1 MRPGQNRR
9 MRGRNNNNNS
19 NNNGNNGNRKA
30 PNPLQRSYESNGP
43 DVKVRG
49 TAQHVAEKYLQL
61 ARDAQSSGDP
71 VAAENYFQHAEHYY
85 RILLAAQEQMAQQF
99 GHSFPPNRGFVE
111 TNDEE
116 GDEGDDDGQDFQ
128 PGAGPQPE
136 IRNNDGGQGN
146 YSANGYNGNG
156 GHRQEGQADGQGGN
170 GQRFDRPN
178 RSNDRNQ
185 QDRSNGDRQ
194 GNDRQNNDRQGNDRQ
209 AGDRQNVDRN
219 GPRRF
224 DRNDRPERPRFDRNE
239 GGQGGYAPRPDA
251 PRSDIPVP
259 SDQPDA
265 VMQPRAPEP
274 RFERPERP
282 ERSERPERGPRPE
295 RRPRREPDAADSDV
309 DVAAALPSFLT
320 TPVRVPIS
328 VSDEAPVAASAAEP
342 DDAGAGD
349 APKRPR
355 RRRSPR
361 EVMDA
366 LGSDGDNAVE

>member
-9 MRGRNNNNNS
+9 MRGRNNNNN
-19 NNNGNNGNRKA
+19 NNNNSGNRKA

-99 GHSFPPNRGFVE
+99 GHSFPPNRAFNEDADEGE
-111 TNDEE
+111 EE
-116 GDEGDDDGQDFQ
+116 GDDEAQPFQ
-128 PGAGPQPE
+128 QGGPQPD
-136 IRNNDGGQGN
+136 IRNAPGGVNGSGYNANGAPRHDGDGG
-146 YSANGYNGNG
+146 
-156 GHRQEGQADGQGGN
+156 DGQPN
-170 GQRFDRPN
+170 GQRFDRQPRNNDRPN
-178 RSNDRNQ
+178 NDRN
-185 QDRSNGDRQ
+185 
-194 GNDRQNNDRQGNDRQ
+194 NN
-209 AGDRQNVDRN
+209 
-219 GPRRF
+219 RRF
-224 DRNDRPERPRFDRNE
+224 DRNDRQDRGERRFDRPE
-239 GGQGGYAPRPDA
+239 GGQNVQGGYTPRPDA

-259 SDQPDA
+259 AEQPELA
-265 VMQPRAPEP
+265 PQPVQGER
-274 RFERPERP
+274 RFDRPERA
-282 ERSERPERGPRPE
+282 PRPE
-295 RRPRREPDAADSDV
+295 RRPRREREADLDADNAV

-320 TPVRVPIS
+320 TPVRVP
-328 VSDEAPVAASAAEP
+328 VAEPAPVAVEAVPQEAAEAVP
-342 DDAGAGD
+342 AEG

-366 LGSDGDNAVE
+366 LGSEADGTTE

>member
-116 GDEGDDDGQDFQ
+116 GEDGDEDGQDFQ
-128 PGAGPQPE
+128 PGAGSQPD
-136 IRNNDGGQGN
+136 IRNNDGGQGA
-146 YSANGYNGNG
+146 YGANAYNGNG
-156 GHRQEGQADGQGGN
+156 GHRQEGGPTEGQGGN

-178 RSNDRNQ
+178 RSNERNQ
-185 QDRSNGDRQ
+185 QDRNNSDRSSS
-194 GNDRQNNDRQGNDRQ
+194 DRQNNDRQ
-209 AGDRQNVDRN
+209 AGDRQNADRN
-219 GPRRF
+219 SPRRF

-239 GGQGGYAPRPDA
+239 GGYAPRPDA
-251 PRSDIPVP
+251 PRSDIPVA
-259 SDQPDA
+259 SDQTDA
-265 VMQPRAPEP
+265 VAQPRAPEA
-274 RFERPERP
+274 RFERPDRP
-282 ERSERPERGPRPE
+282 ERTERPERGPRPE

-328 VSDEAPVAASAAEP
+328 DSDDAPIAAPAAEQ